1 MPPPESFLAV
11 ALAGLALSAT
21 PGPSMLYVL
30 SRTVGQSRSAG
41 FASALGLCL
50 GGVILA
56 IATAWGLGAV
66 FTTFDGLVLALK
78 YLGAAYL
85 VWLGI
90 GMIREARASANLNLA
105 ASAVAQRPLAQ
116 VMWQGVLVELLN
128 PKTVLFFALFLPPFV
143 ALDHGSAH
151 NSDVTLQ
158 LLLLG
163 IIVPLT
169 AIPADLVV
177 AWAGGT
183 MARTLN
189 ESRKAR
195 EVLAWV
201 GGLMLI
207 AIAASL
213 VWESL
218 GTAAP

>member
-1 MPPPESFLAV
+1 MPPFESILAV
-11 ALAGLALSAT
+11 AVAGFALSAT

-41 FASALGLCL
+41 LASALGLCL
-50 GGVILA
+50 GGVLLA
-56 IATAWGLGAV
+56 VATAWGLGAV
-66 FTTFDGLVLALK
+66 FMTFDELVLALK

-90 GMIREARASANLNLA
+90 GMILEARANAQADLRA
-105 ASAVAQRPLAQ
+105 TAVARKSLPQI
-116 VMWQGVLVELLN
+116 MWQGVLVELLN

-143 ALDHGSAH
+143 ALDAPEH
-151 NSDVTLQ
+151 DVTLQ

-163 IIVPLT
+163 ILVPLT

-177 AWAGGT
+177 AWLGGT
-183 MARTLN
+183 VAKTLN

-195 EVLAWV
+195 EAMAWA
-201 GGLMLI
+201 GGLILI
-207 AIAASL
+207 GIAASL

-218 GTAAP
+218 AHAIG

>member
-1 MPPPESFLAV
+1 MPPMDSILAV

-41 FASALGLCL
+41 FASAIGLCL
-50 GGVILA
+50 GGILLA
-56 IATAWGLGAV
+56 VATAWGLGTV
-66 FTTFDGLVLALK
+66 FMTYGGLVQVLR

-85 VWLGI
+85 IWLGV
-90 GMIREARASANLNLA
+90 GMIVEARASAEQVLA
-105 ASAVAQRPLAQ
+105 ASTVAKRPLAD

-143 ALDHGSAH
+143 ALDPGAAGSG
-151 NSDVTLQ
+151 SVTIQ

-163 IIVPLT
+163 VLVPLT

-177 AWAGGT
+177 AWLGGT
-183 MARTLN
+183 IAQTLN

-195 EVLAWV
+195 ESMAWASGLVLI
-201 GGLMLI
+201 G
-207 AIAASL
+207 IAAVL
-213 VWESL
+213 VWENL
-218 GTAAP
+218 QVGLA

>member
-1 MPPPESFLAV
+1 MPPMDSIFAV

-50 GGVILA
+50 GGIVLA
-56 IATAWGLGAV
+56 IATAWGLGTV
-66 FTTFDGLVLALK
+66 FMTFDGLVKTLK

-85 VWLGI
+85 VWLGVR
-90 GMIREARASANLNLA
+90 MIKDARASATRQLSASTVTRKPLA
-105 ASAVAQRPLAQ
+105 A

-143 ALDHGSAH
+143 ASEPGAAVSG
-151 NSDVTLQ
+151 DVTVQ

-163 IIVPLT
+163 VLVPLT

-177 AWAGGT
+177 AWLGGT
-183 MARTLN
+183 FAQTLN

-195 EVLAWV
+195 ESLAWA
-201 GGLMLI
+201 GGLVLI
-207 AIAASL
+207 GIAAVL
-213 VWESL
+213 VWENLATVLS
-218 GTAAP
+218 

>member
-1 MPPPESFLAV
+1 MPPLESLVAV
-11 ALAGLALSAT
+11 AIAGFALSAT

-50 GGVILA
+50 GGVLLA
-56 IATAWGLGAV
+56 VATAWGLGTV
-66 FTTFDGLVLALK
+66 FMTFDELVLALK
-78 YLGAAYL
+78 YVGAAYL

-90 GMIREARASANLNLA
+90 GMIREARAKAHEALA
-105 ASAVAQRPLAQ
+105 VTAVARTSLPRI
-116 VMWQGVLVELLN
+116 MWQGVLVELLN

-143 ALDHGSAH
+143 ALEAPEH
-151 NSDVTLQ
+151 DVTLQ

-163 IIVPLT
+163 ILVPLT

-177 AWAGGT
+177 AWLGGT
-183 MARTLN
+183 MAKTLN

-195 EVLAWV
+195 EAMAWA
-201 GGLMLI
+201 GGLILI
-207 AIAASL
+207 GIALSL

-218 GTAAP
+218 PHAIV

>member
-1 MPPPESFLAV
+1 MPTLDSILAV
-11 ALAGLALSAT
+11 TLAGLALSAT

-50 GGVILA
+50 GGVLLA
-56 IATAWGLGAV
+56 IATAWGLGTV
-66 FTTFDGLVLALK
+66 FKRFDGLVMALQ

-90 GMIREARASANLNLA
+90 GMIREARANAGQALVA
-105 ASAVAQRPLAQ
+105 TAVTRRPLSK

-143 ALDHGSAH
+143 TMEPGAVRNG
-151 NSDVTLQ
+151 DVTIQ

-163 IIVPLT
+163 ILVPLT
-169 AIPADLVV
+169 AIPIDLVV
-177 AWAGGT
+177 AWMGGT

-195 EVLAWV
+195 EAMAWAGGIVLI
-201 GGLMLI
+201 GI
-207 AIAASL
+207 AGCL

-218 GTAAP
+218 TSGPL

>member
-1 MPPPESFLAV
+1 MPPLESILAV

-41 FASALGLCL
+41 VASALGLCL
-50 GGVILA
+50 GGVLLA
-56 IATAWGLGAV
+56 IATAWGLGSV
-66 FTTFDGLVLALK
+66 FMTFDALVLALK

-85 VWLGI
+85 VWLGL
-90 GMIREARASANLNLA
+90 GMIREARATARQELA
-105 ASAVAQRPLAQ
+105 ATKVDQRPLAQ

-143 ALDHGSAH
+143 ALDQRAADAG
-151 NSDVTLQ
+151 DVTLQ

-163 IIVPLT
+163 ILVPLT

-177 AWAGGT
+177 AWMGGA

-195 EVLAWV
+195 EVMAWA
-201 GGLMLI
+201 GGLVLI
-207 AIAASL
+207 GIAASL
-213 VWESL
+213 VWDSL
-218 GTAAP
+218 RTALF

>member
-1 MPPPESFLAV
+1 MPPFESILAV

-50 GGVILA
+50 GGVLLA

-66 FTTFDGLVLALK
+66 FMTFDELVLALK

-90 GMIREARASANLNLA
+90 GMIREARAKARQDLA
-105 ASAVAQRPLAQ
+105 ATAVARRPLAQ
-116 VMWQGVLVELLN
+116 IMWQGVLVELLN

-143 ALDHGSAH
+143 VTGAGAAGGA
-151 NSDVTLQ
+151 DVTLQ
-158 LLLLG
+158 LLFLG
-163 IIVPLT
+163 ILVPLT

-177 AWAGGT
+177 AWLGGT
-183 MARTLN
+183 LAKTLN
-189 ESRKAR
+189 ESQRAR
-195 EVLAWV
+195 EAMAWAGGSVLI
-201 GGLMLI
+201 GI
-207 AIAASL
+207 ACTL

-218 GTAAP
+218 STALT